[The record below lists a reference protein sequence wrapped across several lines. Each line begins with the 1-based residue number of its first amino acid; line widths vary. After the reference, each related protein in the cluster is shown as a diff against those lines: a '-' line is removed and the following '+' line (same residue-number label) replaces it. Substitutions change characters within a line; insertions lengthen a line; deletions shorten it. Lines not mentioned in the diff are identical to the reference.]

1 MPFSLNQLKRIDRS
15 IKEVDVITKGRFNE
29 YGQDYEFGDE
39 FAGLFGFRAIELDP
53 GKSIQFKIA
62 DYQEGVRDSRKLFTS
77 NVLKGGPIEP
87 YEVVDAYI
95 NANRALFGVK
105 KEMKFDLDAAKLLG
119 LKGQEFYNNTKRLT
133 KSDLANLEAE
143 RFVPLS
149 ISDGVIAKF
158 DENTRNLQ
166 EKDPSYTNPFRAAA
180 NVIFNIR
187 NNMFRIRLTDGNFPF
202 FENPLLPKPG
212 GADAAQLPVG
222 VNTAAINPNI
232 LSSQVQGTDSTN
244 AERFAT
250 LFPNG

>member
-1 MPFSLNQLKRIDRS
+1 MGLILKNPIRFISGSLRTGSDGDVAEDIIMGKW
-15 IKEVDVITKGRFNE
+15 EVDP
-29 YGQDYEFGDE
+29 DD
-39 FAGLFGFRAIELDP
+39 

-143 RFVPLS
+143 RFVPLT

-158 DENTRNLQ
+158 DENTRKLR

-180 NVIFNIR
+180 NVIFNMR
-187 NNMFRIRLTDGNFPF
+187 NNMFKIRLTGGDFPF
-202 FENPLLPKPG
+202 FENPLLPKAG
-212 GADAAQLPVG
+212 GSDAAQLPVG
-222 VNTAAINPNI
+222 VNTAPINPNI

-244 AERFAT
+244 ADRFAI

>member
-1 MPFSLNQLKRIDRS
+1 M
-15 IKEVDVITKGRFNE
+15 
-29 YGQDYEFGDE
+29 
-39 FAGLFGFRAIELDP
+39 
-53 GKSIQFKIA
+53 
-62 DYQEGVRDSRKLFTS
+62 KL
-77 NVLKGGPIEP
+77 
-87 YEVVDAYI
+87 
-95 NANRALFGVK
+95 
-105 KEMKFDLDAAKLLG
+105 DLDAAKLLG
-119 LKGQEFYNNTKRLT
+119 LEGREFYNNTKRLT

-166 EKDPSYTNPFRAAA
+166 EKDPSYINPFRAAA
-180 NVIFNIR
+180 NVIFKMR
-187 NNMFRIRLTDGNFPF
+187 NNMFKIRLTEGDFPF

-222 VNTAAINPNI
+222 VNTAAIDPNI

>member
-1 MPFSLNQLKRIDRS
+1 M
-15 IKEVDVITKGRFNE
+15 
-29 YGQDYEFGDE
+29 
-39 FAGLFGFRAIELDP
+39 
-53 GKSIQFKIA
+53 
-62 DYQEGVRDSRKLFTS
+62 KL
-77 NVLKGGPIEP
+77 
-87 YEVVDAYI
+87 
-95 NANRALFGVK
+95 
-105 KEMKFDLDAAKLLG
+105 DLDAAKLLG
-119 LKGQEFYNNTKRLT
+119 LEGQAFYNNTKRLT

-166 EKDPSYTNPFRAAA
+166 KKDPSYTNPFRAAA
-180 NVIFNIR
+180 NVIFNMR
-187 NNMFRIRLTDGNFPF
+187 NNMFRIRLTEGDFPF